1 MLHHLGPT
9 LAWVAK
15 AIGHTVELSYG
26 DMDYG
31 FQVFIA
37 GLILLGSDG
46 AQALMWAPPRTE
58 PGEQGECHSALPYP
72 SVVSQAGVTGQ
83 SWNSGS

>member
-1 MLHHLGPT
+1 MARFSIVHPGHLYPVLHHLGSI

-15 AIGHTVELSYG
+15 AIGHTVELRYG

-37 GLILLGSDG
+37 RLILLVSDG
-46 AQALMWAPPRTE
+46 SQALMWAPP
-58 PGEQGECHSALPYP
+58 
-72 SVVSQAGVTGQ
+72 
-83 SWNSGS
+83 